1 MNAMLLLTIG
11 SWWSDLSGT
20 QQIFWS
26 IAVVSSVLFVIQ
38 FVFSIIGVDM
48 DADADFE
55 VGGVDTVDAD
65 YSLDADFSVF
75 SMRSI
80 ISFFTFFGWTGVL
93 TLNAGGSTMTALI
106 ASTIAGTSAMLLV
119 AYLMWQFAK
128 LSQDGTAD
136 INTTLFKTGEVYL
149 TIPANNG
156 GKGKVHITVQGALKE
171 LDAITEGAV
180 SIPTGSFIRVIEIMK
195 DNILVVEPI

>member
-1 MNAMLLLTIG
+1 MLLLTFG
-11 SWWSDLSGT
+11 SWWGDLNGV

-26 IAVVSSVLFVIQ
+26 IAIVSSVLFVIQ

-48 DADADFE
+48 DADADIE
-55 VGGVDTVDAD
+55 MGSVDLGDSD

-93 TLNAGGSTMTALI
+93 TLNAGGNTTTALI
-106 ASTIAGTSAMLLV
+106 ASTLSGTAAMLLV
-119 AYLMWQFAK
+119 AYMMWQFAK

-136 INTTLFKTGEVYL
+136 INTALFQIGEVYL
-149 TIPANNG
+149 TIPANNT

-171 LDAITEGAV
+171 LDAITEGNT
-180 SIPTGSFIRVIEIMK
+180 SIPTGSFIKVMEVMK
-195 DNILVVEPI
+195 DNILVVVPIEK